1 MRRTPPAMAAF
12 EDGRKGM
19 NQVLWA
25 PEAGNGKETG
35 SPLEPPECIQP
46 CCLCDFSQVKPM
58 SDLWPTEASDS
69 TYILF

>member
-1 MRRTPPAMAAF
+1 MAAF

-25 PEAGNGKETG
+25 PEAGNGEETG
-35 SPLEPPECIQP
+35 SLLEPPECIQP

-58 SDLWPTEASDS
+58 SD
-69 TYILF
+69 F

>member
-1 MRRTPPAMAAF
+1 MAAF

-35 SPLEPPECIQP
+35 SLLEQP
-46 CCLCDFSQVKPM
+46 CCLCDFSQVKPI
-58 SDLWPTEASDS
+58 SDFWPTEASDS